1 MRDLHTKKQRIP
13 NNRVKKPPK
22 QRKPINWTP
31 ILKWLSRGIGASAV
45 CAVVGFGGWK
55 AYVVV
60 SRTTLLRLETIEVSP
75 LKRVSRDELITLAG
89 IRPGDS
95 MLGLDLKTVMAR
107 LGKNPWLEQIQV
119 RRYFP
124 HTLSITVAERT
135 PVAVANVGCL
145 YYLDDKGVLFKSLTE
160 GDRLDYP
167 LITGITEEELAQD
180 PKGTQEALKS
190 ALQLIGTLKSG
201 SVFSL
206 ADISEIH
213 YSRGYG
219 FTLFTMQGGIPVK
232 LGNGEFGDKLAR
244 LSRIYGDLKTQMQA
258 LDYIDLDYIDKIIV
272 KKV

>member
-31 ILKWLSRGIGASAV
+31 ILKWLSRGIGVTAV
-45 CAVVGFGGWK
+45 CAAVGFGGWK
-55 AYVVV
+55 AYGLV

-75 LKRVSRDELITLAG
+75 LKRVSREELITLAG
-89 IRPGDS
+89 VRPGDS

-107 LGKNPWLEQIQV
+107 LGKNPWLERIQV
-119 RRYFP
+119 CRYFP
-124 HTLSITVAERT
+124 HTLTITVAERT

-145 YYLDDKGVLFKSLTE
+145 YYLDDKGVLFKSLAE

-167 LITGITEEELAQD
+167 LITGITEEELTQD

>member
-55 AYVVV
+55 AYGVV
-60 SRTTLLRLETIEVSP
+60 SHTTLLRLETIEVSP

-89 IRPGDS
+89 VRPGDS

-145 YYLDDKGVLFKSLTE
+145 YYLDEKGVLFKSLVE

-201 SVFSL
+201 GVFSL

-232 LGNGEFGDKLAR
+232 LGNGEFGEKLAR